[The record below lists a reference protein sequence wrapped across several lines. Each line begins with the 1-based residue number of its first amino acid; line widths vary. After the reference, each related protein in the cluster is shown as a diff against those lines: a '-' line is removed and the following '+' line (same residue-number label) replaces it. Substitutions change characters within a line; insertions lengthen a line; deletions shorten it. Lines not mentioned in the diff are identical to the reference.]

1 MKRAAAK
8 RIGITDRAGGLRRL
22 DGRAMVR
29 EAVQEEIVRF
39 IVNRALEPGDQLPP
53 EGEIARSLGV
63 GRNSVRE
70 AVGAL
75 RTLGVID
82 VKVGSGLFVR
92 HLDYIPVHDYFSLAA
107 TFDFRKLLEIRDIR
121 MYIEKG
127 LVESVIERRT
137 DSQTERIQAILDK
150 WQAAADV
157 GLYPVDLD
165 RNFHQAFWH
174 EIGNPMLSRIL
185 EIFWDVVRQGH
196 QRGILVDPLNKLE
209 HYGLHRTMFEA
220 LVRGDAADLRQSIT
234 AHYNDVASRPMLNPS
249 LKGHSGNLLL
259 ARDTG
264 KS

>member
-1 MKRAAAK
+1 MKKA
-8 RIGITDRAGGLRRL
+8 TDAPANGVSELTALRRL

-29 EAVQEEIVRF
+29 EAVQEEIVRY
-39 IVNRALEPGDQLPP
+39 IAGNGLVPGDQLPP
-53 EGEIARSLGV
+53 EGEIARNLGV

-92 HLDYIPVHDYFSLAA
+92 DLDYIPVHDYFSLAA

-127 LVESVIERRT
+127 LVEGVIERRT
-137 DSQTERIQAILDK
+137 EAQGAHIRSILDE
-150 WQAAADV
+150 WR
-157 GLYPVDLD
+157 GLAEREIYPVDLD
-165 RNFHQAFWH
+165 RNFHKAFWR

-196 QRGILVDPLNKLE
+196 QRGILIDPLDKLE
-209 HYGLHRTMFEA
+209 HYGLHEQMFAA
-220 LVRGDAADLRQSIT
+220 LMNSDAEELRRSIT
-234 AHYNDVASRPMLNPS
+234 AHYNDVKSRPMLNPQLRAGPGQS
-249 LKGHSGNLLL
+249 ILT
-259 ARDTG
+259 AEIR
-264 KS
+264 